1 MAKKIFLIDGSNHAF
16 RVFFA
21 LPRMTAGGI
30 NTGAL
35 LGFSNMLRKF
45 ETELKPDYVV
55 VVFDKG
61 KSFRSDLYPD
71 YKGHRP
77 EMPPELR
84 EQWPLFTDLVEAWG
98 YPCLAMAGLEADDV
112 IGTLARRFASPDLH
126 VSIVS
131 GDKDFYQLIDE
142 NISILDV
149 MKDKTIRHEGVHE
162 KFGVAPEQVI
172 DVLALMGDSSD
183 NVPGVTG
190 IGGKTATKLIQ
201 EYGSLEAVLE
211 DAVNIKGK
219 RGENL
224 RNEADIA
231 RLSQTLVTIVTDAD
245 LELTLESIEERPR
258 DTAKLRELF
267 MKWQFR
273 THLKHL
279 ESEGSPDSAALDRSI
294 YRTVRTPEA
303 LSAAMDAIRGV
314 GRCAFDTET
323 TSLNKQSARL
333 VGLCFCW
340 SAEDAIYVPMNHVVD
355 GQRAP
360 DQMTEE
366 EVMAIAGPVLLD
378 PAIGKIGQN
387 LKYDLSVLRTN
398 GYDLRGIVLDTMIAD
413 YVLEPDRNRHNL
425 DDLSLR
431 YLGHSMIA
439 FSEATKDIEGNQFAL
454 VPIDQ
459 ATLYAAEDAHVCWLL
474 AEKLVPAL
482 QERELMALVED
493 LELPLLPILAEMEAN
508 GMGVDA
514 DRLGTLAVEFERR
527 IEETQAR
534 VYFLAGREFS
544 INSPKQLQKIL
555 FEERGLKP
563 LKKTKTGFSTDA
575 DTLELLADVD
585 PLPAQILQWRAL
597 SKLKSTYVDTLPLAI
612 APTTGRIHTSF
623 HQAVAA
629 TGRLASNNPNM
640 QNIPI
645 RSDDGKRIRDCFVA
659 REGHVFLS
667 CDYSQV
673 ELRLLAHYCEEGPLV
688 EAFRQGQDIH
698 SRTASEIFGIAIADV
713 TSHQRSAAKAI
724 NFGIVYG
731 MSAFRLARELRIPQK
746 EAAAYL
752 EGYFARYP
760 QVKKV
765 HAALIEA
772 AREHGY
778 AETLWGRRRPIPDIH
793 SSNGRDRQAAE
804 RLALN
809 TPLQGSAADLI
820 KRAML
825 AVHARLRRENLP
837 AHLLLQVHDE
847 LLLEVPHE
855 ALDLVTRAVQ
865 EEMEGAATLHVPLKV
880 DAGNGAT
887 WAAAH

>member
-1 MAKKIFLIDGSNHAF
+1 MSKKLFLIDGSNHAF

-21 LPRMTAGGI
+21 LPRMTANGF

-45 ETELKPDYVV
+45 ETDLKPDYVV

-61 KSFRSDLYPD
+61 KSFRSELYPD

-77 EMPPELR
+77 EMPAELR
-84 EQWPLFTDLVEAWG
+84 EQWPHFNDLVEAWG
-98 YPCLAMAGLEADDV
+98 YPCLAMEGLEADDI
-112 IGTLARRFASPDLH
+112 IGTLARRFASPDME
-126 VSIVS
+126 VTIVS
-131 GDKDFYQLIDE
+131 GDKDFYQLINE
-142 NISILDV
+142 HISILDV
-149 MKDKTIRHEGVHE
+149 MKDKVVRHEGVHE
-162 KFGVAPEQVI
+162 KFGVDPEQVI

-201 EYGSLEAVLE
+201 EYGSLDAVLE

-224 RNEADIA
+224 RDEAEIA
-231 RLSQTLVTIVTDAD
+231 RLSRTLVTIVTDAD
-245 LELTLESIEERPR
+245 LDLTLEALEEHPR

-267 MKWQFR
+267 MQWQFR

-279 ESEGSPDSAALDRSI
+279 ESSDDAGGSVLDRSQ
-294 YRTVRTPEA
+294 YRTVRTPEE
-303 LSAAMDAIRGV
+303 LQAAVDAIRAV

-323 TSLNKQSARL
+323 TSLDKRTAKL

-340 SAEDAIYVPMNHVVD
+340 SETDAIYVPMGHVVD
-355 GQRAP
+355 GARVSG
-360 DQMTEE
+360 QMTEA
-366 EVMAIAGPVLLD
+366 EVMAIASPLLLD
-378 PAIGKIGQN
+378 PEIGKIGQN

-398 GYDLRGIVLDTMIAD
+398 GYDLAGIELDTMIAD

-431 YLGHSMIA
+431 YLGHSMIS
-439 FSEATKDIEGNQFAL
+439 FSEATKDVEDNQFAQ

-474 AEKLVPAL
+474 ASKLEVAL
-482 QERELMALVED
+482 KERDLRGVID
-493 LELPLLPILAEMEAN
+493 TLELPLIPVLATMEAN
-508 GMGVDA
+508 GMGVDVA
-514 DRLGTLAVEFERR
+514 RLGTLAVEFEKR

-544 INSPKQLQKIL
+544 INSPKQLQQIL

-563 LKKTKTGFSTDA
+563 LKKTKTGYSTDA
-575 DTLELLADVD
+575 DTLEFLADVD

-612 APTTGRIHTSF
+612 APSTGRIHTSF

-645 RSDDGKRIRDCFVA
+645 RSEDGRRIRDCFIA
-659 REGHVFLS
+659 RPGHVFLS
-667 CDYSQV
+667 ADYSQV
-673 ELRLLAHYCEEGPLV
+673 ELRLLAHYCETGPLV
-688 EAFRQGQDIH
+688 EAFQEGQDIH
-698 SRTASEIFGIAIADV
+698 SRTASEVFETAIADV

-724 NFGIVYG
+724 NFGIIYG
-731 MSAFRLARELRIPQK
+731 MSAFRLARDLRISQK

-752 EGYFARYP
+752 AGYFARYP
-760 QVKKV
+760 QVKGV

-772 AREHGY
+772 ARETGY
-778 AETLWGRRRPIPDIH
+778 AETLWGRQRPIPDIN

-825 AVHARLRRENLP
+825 GVHARLKRDSLP
-837 AHLLLQVHDE
+837 ADLLLQVHDE
-847 LLLEVPHE
+847 LLLEVPTE
-855 ALDLVTRAVQ
+855 SLESVTKAVR
-865 EEMEGAATLHVPLKV
+865 EEMEGAASLCVPLKV
-880 DAGNGAT
+880 DVGSGET
-887 WAAAH
+887 WAKAH